1 MAALNHARAQNNLG
15 GWLLN
20 GRYITRNERDG
31 LILMTLAAEQGIP
44 ESMMTLGQ
52 IYQHGLIH

>member
-1 MAALNHARAQNNLG
+1 MHEHKIILG